1 MIEALNGR
9 IRNAV
14 QRHGHFPNEA
24 AAKKVVYVCVRDYGR
39 HHNEVPVNTKVRDWK
54 PVLNEL
60 IAVYG
65 ERIAL
70 P

>member
-14 QRHGHFPNEA
+14 RRHGHFPNEA
-24 AAKKVVYVCVRDYGR
+24 AAKNVIHTGVRDYGKPR
-39 HHNEVPVNTKVRDWK
+39 HDGPVNTTVQNRR

-65 ERIAL
+65 ERIDL
-70 P
+70 R